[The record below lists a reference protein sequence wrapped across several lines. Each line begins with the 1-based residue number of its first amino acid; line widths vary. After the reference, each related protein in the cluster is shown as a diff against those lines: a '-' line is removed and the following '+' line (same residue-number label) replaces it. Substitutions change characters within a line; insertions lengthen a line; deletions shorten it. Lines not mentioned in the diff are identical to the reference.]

1 MVTKDN
7 IERWPNKIIYQKTD
21 RLLNISFNTGEE
33 FSMSVEYL
41 RVESPSAEVM
51 GHGGVKKIIS
61 GRKYV
66 GITEIEEVGNYG
78 IRIIFDDLHDTGIY
92 SWETLYKLGLDY
104 EDNWK
109 KYLLELQNRGL
120 QRDP

>member
-1 MVTKDN
+1 MVNKDN
-7 IERWPNKIIYQKTD
+7 TERWPNKIIYQKKD
-21 RLLNISFNTGEE
+21 RVLKVCFTTGEE
-33 FSMSVEYL
+33 FSLPAEYL

-66 GITEIEEVGNYG
+66 GVTEIEEVGNYG
-78 IRIIFDDLHDTGIY
+78 IRIVFDDLHDTGIY

-109 KYLLELQNRGL
+109 KYLLELKTRRL